1 IVIVV
6 WVLGWNASAQIQVMT
21 PWWTAIGTTDTTELG
36 LSVAGIGDINLDG
49 FDDFAVGTEEKRV
62 WIFLGSA
69 EPDSIPDMFINPH
82 DSIDHKFGEKLSNL
96 GDINGDG
103 EPDLAVYCRY
113 AIGDPATMYS
123 IYFAGAAF
131 DTIPDLLLGKVYIGE
146 DFIVGIGDFNG
157 DGGNDF
163 ALGDYTF
170 SNPGQYNDGVMQVFF
185 GGTILDSIP
194 DWQNLTEPPDGYFPK
209 YCTGLGDLNGDGC
222 DEFAVCSPSVKDTI
236 FSEVIGLVEVYYG
249 SSTPDTI
256 PDFRFYGSEDGSDV
270 LGSSIAALDVN
281 GDGYKEMLVRSDR
294 DFPPDYFYSYLIYDL
309 VPEPDSIPDYFLGGQ
324 LCMLWGTNQPS
335 SISMEMVGT
344 IWRPV
349 FHRPSQAPVR
359 CMSISLETNSMNQ
372 SICLCTGTI
381 TTAAWGGHLP
391 TSVTSMT
398 MALRISQWVNL
409 AFSPLFT
416 SLNGVGFTSCW
427 AIRLTISQWEFK
439 KPVTRFPHLK
449 SC

>member
-1 IVIVV
+1 MRWWIVIVV

-236 FSEVIGLVEVYYG
+236 FSE
-249 SSTPDTI
+249 
-256 PDFRFYGSEDGSDV
+256 
-270 LGSSIAALDVN
+270 
-281 GDGYKEMLVRSDR
+281 
-294 DFPPDYFYSYLIYDL
+294 
-309 VPEPDSIPDYFLGGQ
+309 
-324 LCMLWGTNQPS
+324 
-335 SISMEMVGT
+335 
-344 IWRPV
+344 
-349 FHRPSQAPVR
+349 
-359 CMSISLETNSMNQ
+359 
-372 SICLCTGTI
+372 
-381 TTAAWGGHLP
+381 
-391 TSVTSMT
+391 
-398 MALRISQWVNL
+398 
-409 AFSPLFT
+409 
-416 SLNGVGFTSCW
+416 
-427 AIRLTISQWEFK
+427 
-439 KPVTRFPHLK
+439 
-449 SC
+449 